1 MGSVIDSVYS
11 DIQPVPDPNAHASL
25 AVLDNPP
32 SGEMTDGVKTIL
44 ADFDRAAAFRQSNH
58 EARWQEAAELYLA
71 WNPGKRVWEGSKLP
85 RANMQVHLIF
95 QQVEALIPQIVD
107 ALTGNDLDF
116 DVEAGR
122 ADTTISQCHLV
133 RDVITNALRNLGG
146 SHTRFLGWREV
157 VRRMAK
163 DGLIF
168 GNGIAEWGWEGPYQ
182 VAEKKWET
190 VQFPEFQTVM
200 HPAGFQMQLPTGR
213 VMSQNVP
220 RQSMRTVSQ
229 FWLDPCSLMDFYL
242 DPDTRGGSPQEAE
255 FAIRRKMMTVAEL
268 GTYRGREGWDIP
280 DEATLIALAKRKE
293 WTQGDTTRQAISAA
307 NGVNVNLSE
316 DTSRDPKLMKV
327 EVLRY
332 FTREKHQWLIGRKHL
347 AWDGRNQYGAIP
359 FSNWTYVDV
368 PGAFY
373 GQSIPDICRTDQKLA
388 KALIDGRL
396 DEVALML
403 HPPTV
408 VKRGTFRSTTQQKMY
423 PGRVIEA
430 DDPGKDF
437 IRQEMGNVT
446 QNAYAEV
453 DSLEKRVQ
461 TKTGVTDL
469 AVLGVASSGGNSAN
483 RTATGV
489 QAQTNASNSRVHYLV
504 GNFEDQTIQP
514 LLEVI
519 WQLTREFLD
528 PQSLMNIVGAAGQ
541 SLQVNPVDLLNADP
555 RFVMKTAQRMK
566 QRAGL
571 QGGGLNVILQYLFNP
586 ELGTLMEE
594 QQGKT
599 LDIESLSEIVCD
611 TFNLRAQNFFRPL
624 TLQEMQASQARK
636 QGPDQAKMALQQA
649 RLQQMSADAHERDET
664 QIVVATMQALANA
677 GMLNIAL
684 GQPTELGLKAKEL
697 DAAIE
702 GGQYEAPPPGAASGN

>member
-1 MGSVIDSVYS
+1 MMGI
-11 DIQPVPDPNAHASL
+11 DPNTPPST
-25 AVLDNPP
+25 AVRDNNPP
-32 SGEMTDGVKTIL
+32 GGEKSDPVRTIL
-44 ADFDRAAAFRQSNH
+44 SDFDRAAAYRQSNH
-58 EARWQEAAELYLA
+58 ESRWQEAAELYLA
-71 WNPGKRVWEGSKLP
+71 WNPGQKLWEGSKIP

-116 DVEAGR
+116 DVEPSRAG
-122 ADTTISQCHLV
+122 TTISQCHLV
-133 RDVITNALRNLGG
+133 RDVINYQLRSLGG
-146 SHTRFLGWREV
+146 THTRFLGWREC
-157 VRRMAK
+157 VRRMTK

-168 GNGIAEWGWEGPYQ
+168 GNGVAEWGWEGPYQ
-182 VAEKKWET
+182 VKEKAWER

-200 HPAGFQMQLPTGR
+200 HPAGFQMNIPTGR
-213 VMSQNVP
+213 M
-220 RQSMRTVSQ
+220 QSMAVPSERKRTVSQ
-229 FWLDPCSLMDFYL
+229 FWLDPCALMDFYI
-242 DPDTRGGSPQEAE
+242 DPSTRGCSVQEGE
-255 FAIRRKMMTVAEL
+255 FAIRRKLMTVAEL
-268 GTYRGREGWDIP
+268 AGYRGQEGWDIP
-280 DEATLIALAKRKE
+280 SDEELFRLAKKKE
-293 WTQGDTTRQAISAA
+293 WTQGDTTRQAMASAH
-307 NGVNVNLSE
+307 GESIEPME
-316 DTSRDPKLMKV
+316 DFSRNPRLAKV

-332 FTREKHQWLIGRKHL
+332 FTREKHQWLIGREHL
-347 AWDGRNQYGAIP
+347 AWNGENKYGALP

-368 PGAFY
+368 PNAFY
-373 GQSIPDICRTDQKLA
+373 GQSVPDICRTDQKLA

-403 HPPTV
+403 HPATV
-408 VKRGTFRSTTQQKMY
+408 VKRGMFRSQSQSRMY

-437 IRQEMGNVT
+437 VRQEMGNVT
-446 QNAYAEV
+446 QNAYTEV

-504 GNFEDQTIQP
+504 GNFEDQTARP

-519 WQLTREFLD
+519 WQLTREFMD
-528 PQSLMNIVGAAGQ
+528 PSTLLEIIGPDGQ
-541 SLQVNPVDLLNADP
+541 SLQLDPVDLLNADP

-566 QRAGL
+566 QRAAL
-571 QGGGLNVILQYLFNP
+571 QGGGLNQLSQFILNP

-594 QQGKT
+594 QQGKVI
-599 LDIESLSEIVCD
+599 DIEAYAELWCD
-611 TFNLRAQNFFRPL
+611 TYNVRAFTLFRSMTP
-624 TLQEMQASQARK
+624 QEQQASQARK

-664 QIVVATMQALANA
+664 QIVVAALQALANA
-677 GMLNIAL
+677 GMLNLAM

-697 DAAIE
+697 QASIE
-702 GGQYEAPPPGAASGN
+702 GGQFEAAPAGGANA